1 MIERI
6 PSTPPPIPPIPESKL
21 RPKWSV
27 MIPAYNCSGYLK
39 QAIESVLLQDQG
51 AENMQ
56 IEVVD
61 DCSTDADVEA
71 IVQEVGRGR
80 VLYFRKEENMGS
92 LRNFE
97 TCINRAKGHFVHILH
112 GDDFILDG
120 FYKAQEALFTQY
132 PHAGASF
139 TSFNHVD
146 EHSNAIYEQKPA
158 ELMDTPGEMKDAL
171 ILLARQ
177 QRVQPPAMV
186 VKRSVYEALGSFY
199 GVQYGEDWEMWVRI
213 AAHYPILH
221 TPECFACY
229 RVHTNNIT
237 TRALTSTDNI
247 KDIRKVIDLI
257 QPLLPGD
264 KRRQLKKEALRNFS
278 IYYAWMSHKIYHDY
292 KNPRAAMKQIHGAL
306 GMSVNRTTLIQ
317 LLKLY
322 VKRLIRY

>member
-1 MIERI
+1 MTERI
-6 PSTPPPIPPIPESKL
+6 PSTPPPIRPVPGNTP

-27 MIPAYNCSGYLK
+27 MIPAYNCSRYLK
-39 QAIESVLLQDQG
+39 QAIESVLIQDAG
-51 AENMQ
+51 AEHMQ
-56 IEVVD
+56 IEGID
-61 DCSTDADVEA
+61 DCSTDADVAA
-71 IVQEVGRGR
+71 IVQEVGKGR
-80 VLYFRKEENMGS
+80 VQYFRKDENMGS

-97 TCINRAKGHFVHILH
+97 TCINRATGHLVHILH
-112 GDDFILDG
+112 GDDFVLPG
-120 FYKAQEALFTQY
+120 FYKTQEALFAQF

-139 TSFNHVD
+139 TGFDHVD
-146 EHSNAIYEQKPA
+146 ENSASIYEQKPV
-158 ELMDTPGEMKDAL
+158 ELMDKPGEMKDAL
-171 ILLARQ
+171 MLLARQ

-199 GVQYGEDWEMWVRI
+199 AVQYGEDWEMWVRI

-221 TPECFACY
+221 TPECLACY

-247 KDIRKVIDLI
+247 KDIRKVIDII
-257 QPLLPGD
+257 QPLLPAG
-264 KRRQLKKEALRNFS
+264 KRQQLRKEALRNFS

-292 KNPRAAMKQIHGAL
+292 ANPPAAIKQIHGAL
-306 GMSVNRTTLIQ
+306 GMSVNRTTLFQ